1 MFNMMMT
8 GRMFTGAAT
17 GTSRGKDI
25 LNSFISTAFVLLRV
39 LHYLQN
45 NVWNV
50 L

>member
-1 MFNMMMT
+1 MFIIMMA

-17 GTSRGKDI
+17 GTSRVNGI
-25 LNSFISTAFVLLRV
+25 LNSFISTAFVLLKV

-45 NVWNV
+45 NVRNF